1 MKDEINTGMKAGQS
15 TDVVL
20 EEIWRIKDTL
30 SASYDHDV
38 HRLFTETRE
47 REKNCGHPLVTL
59 ADLAKKPTNGHSE

>member
-1 MKDEINTGMKAGQS
+1 MKTETNNIGAKSSRS

-30 SASYDHDV
+30 SASYGHDV

-47 REKNCGHPLVTL
+47 REKNCGHPLVSL
-59 ADLAKKPTNGHSE
+59 HDLRKK